1 MNEILIDVIS
11 VVVTSILIPLITFLG
26 LKLSAYL
33 KTKIESEKLHK
44 HLDTAIEAVTIAVAA
59 VMQTY
64 VDSLKKSGSF
74 TQEAQKAAFLQAK
87 EASLKLITD
96 ETKKAITANFG
107 DFNAWLEALIETKVK
122 EIK

>member
-1 MNEILIDVIS
+1 MNEILLNVIS
-11 VVVTSILIPLITFLG
+11 VVVTSIIIPLITYLG
-26 LKLSAYL
+26 VKLSAYL
-33 KTKIESEKLHK
+33 KTKVESEKLHK

-64 VDSLKKSGSF
+64 VDNLKKNGSF
-74 TQEAQKAAFLQAK
+74 TKEAQKAAFLQAK
-87 EASLKLITD
+87 DAALKLITD
-96 ETKKAITANFG
+96 ETKNAITANFG

>member
-1 MNEILIDVIS
+1 MNEILLNIIS
-11 VVVTSILIPLITFLG
+11 VVVTSIVIPLLTYLG
-26 LKLSAYL
+26 IRLSNYL

-44 HLDTAIEAVTIAVAA
+44 HLDNAIEAVTIAVAT

-64 VDSLKKSGSF
+64 VDSLKKSGNF
-74 TQEAQKAAFLQAK
+74 TKEAQKAAFLQAK
-87 EASLKLITD
+87 DAALKLITD
-96 ETKKAITANFG
+96 ETKNAITANFG